1 MSDERSDSPWTR
13 DAFTVLAHF
22 YRGEVGRIMIW
33 RQRMD
38 VTTTW
43 AVGLTSA
50 LITSGYAQEAN
61 NHFVF
66 VLAYFVLFLLLTIEA
81 RRFRH
86 YHAYLYRVRM
96 LEKHFLQPV
105 LNGKAPD
112 PGPSPWIEGLSRDLS
127 APAFKISKSH
137 AVFSRFRKTYYW
149 IYLLLTI
156 SWLTKIGKDCHE
168 HTCSGFLQALFH
180 GQPFSEL
187 VTYAVL
193 GIVFGGLAWLVV
205 GGFFFIPYSEEFHSS
220 ERYPDSGVF

>member
-1 MSDERSDSPWTR
+1 MSAEAKDRTAGNGWE
-13 DAFTVLAHF
+13 TVLAHF
-22 YRGEVGRIMIW
+22 YRGEVGRIMVW

-50 LITSGYAQEAN
+50 LITSGYAQAAN

-96 LEKHFLQPV
+96 LEKHFIAPV
-105 LNGKAPD
+105 LGGRDPDAEAPGWRD
-112 PGPSPWIEGLSRDLS
+112 ELMRDL
-127 APAFKISKSH
+127 AQPAFKISKCR
-137 AVFSRFRKTYYW
+137 ALFSRFRKTYYW

-156 SWLTKIGKDCHE
+156 SWLTKIGQDCRE
-168 HTCSGFLQALFH
+168 HTCRGFIETLFRS
-180 GQPFSEL
+180 QPFSEPL
-187 VTYAVL
+187 TYAVL
-193 GIVFGGLAWLVV
+193 AVVFGFLAWLIV
-205 GGFFFIPYSEEFHSS
+205 GGFFLVPYSEEFHTPAG
-220 ERYPDSGVF
+220 YPESGRL

>member
-1 MSDERSDSPWTR
+1 MSEERSDSAWAR
-13 DAFTVLAHF
+13 NAFSVLIHF
-22 YRGEVGRIMIW
+22 YRGEIGRIMIW

-50 LITSGYAQEAN
+50 LITSGYTQEAN

-66 VLAYFVLFLLLTIEA
+66 VLAYFVLFLLLTIEG

-96 LEKHFLQPV
+96 LEKSFIRPV
-105 LNGKAPD
+105 LNGKDPDVAPAA
-112 PGPSPWIEGLSRDLS
+112 WISGLSRDLEE
-127 APAFKISKSH
+127 PAFKISKSH
-137 AVFSRFRKTYYW
+137 ALFSRFRKTYYW

-168 HTCSGFLQALFH
+168 HSCRGFFQALFH
-180 GQPFSEL
+180 GQPFSEP

-193 GIVFGGLAWLVV
+193 AILFGGLLWLVV
-205 GGFFFIPYSEEFHSS
+205 GGFFFIPYSEEFHTP
-220 ERYPDSGVF
+220 EGYPDSGVL

>member
-1 MSDERSDSPWTR
+1 MSDERKDTPWTR

-43 AVGLTSA
+43 AVGLGSA
-50 LITSGYAQEAN
+50 LITSGYVQEAN

-96 LEKHFLQPV
+96 LEKHFIQPI
-105 LNGKAPD
+105 LNGKSPD
-112 PGPSPWIEGLSRDLS
+112 AEPASWRADLTKDLNTPS
-127 APAFKISKSH
+127 FKVSKSH

-149 IYLLLTI
+149 IYLILTI
-156 SWLTKIGKDCHE
+156 SWATKIGKDCHE
-168 HTCSGFLQALFH
+168 HTCRGFLDALFH
-180 GQPFSEL
+180 GQPFSEP

-193 GIVFGGLAWLVV
+193 GLVFCGLVWLVI
-205 GGFFFIPYSEEFHSS
+205 GGFFFIPYSEEFHTPKD
-220 ERYPDSGVF
+220 YPESGVL